1 MEIFSALGTLFNTVI
16 CYPLG
21 AVIKFFFNFTSN
33 YALLLLLFTVVVR
46 FCLFPLAIKQQYS
59 QAEML
64 RMKPKMDKLQKKYA
78 KDKNKLNEEMQKLYA
93 EEGYNPLSGCMPML
107 AQLPI
112 IYGLYQVVYYPLTY
126 IMWYSNAT
134 VNKIA
139 EAMRPFV
146 KQDYPNFKDFNDAKS
161 QIYIAKEMGKHLDK
175 LGFLH
180 NVRNIDFSLFGIKAF
195 DLSAEPKFAL
205 TILVLIPILCY
216 VTQALSS
223 WLSFRM
229 NRKVQ
234 AGQPG
239 AGGMNMSMIFLMP
252 LMSVWFSISFPAAVG
267 FYWILSNTLMIGQ
280 VLILQKFFSLER
292 LAEKAQE
299 KSDKRREGIA
309 NGTIKPSK
317 LDKLRQQAMEMQ
329 KQQMASTGTA
339 NSASKEPNVE
349 KGEKTAEPA
358 VQQVKVNA
366 KGNKSRSQLKDEQR
380 RRLAESRGK
389 TDEPKE

>member
-1 MEIFSALGTLFNTVI
+1 MEIFSAFGTIFNTVI

-21 AVIKFFFNFTSN
+21 AVIKLFFNFTSN
-33 YALLLLLFTVVVR
+33 YALLLFLFTLVVR
-46 FCLFPLAIKQQYS
+46 CILFPLAVKQQKS

-64 RMKPKMDKLQKKYA
+64 RMKPKMDKLQKKHA

-93 EEGYNPLSGCMPML
+93 EEGYNPLAGCMPL
-107 AQLPI
+107 VAQLPI

-139 EAMRPFV
+139 DAMRPFV
-146 KQDYPNFKDFNDAKS
+146 KLDYPKFKDFNDAKS
-161 QIYIAKEMGKHLDK
+161 QIYIAKEMGKHMDK

-180 NVRNIDFSLFGIKAF
+180 HVKNIDFSLFGIKAF
-195 DLSAEPKFAL
+195 DLSAEPQIAM
-205 TILVLIPILCY
+205 TVLVLIPILCY
-216 VTQALSS
+216 VSQALSS
-223 WLSFRM
+223 WLNFRM
-229 NRKVQ
+229 NKKVQ

-292 LAEKAQE
+292 LAEQSQI
-299 KSDKRREGIA
+299 KSEKRREGIA
-309 NGTIKPSK
+309 NGTIKPRK
-317 LDKLRQQAMEMQ
+317 IDALRKQALEMQ
-329 KQQMASTGTA
+329 KQQSGTGA
-339 NSASKEPNVE
+339 AKSSDIEPDSA
-349 KGEKTAEPA
+349 KG
-358 VQQVKVNA
+358 VQATEQVPEQIKVNS
-366 KGNKSRSQLKDEQR
+366 KGTKSRSQLKDEQR
-380 RRLAESRGK
+380 RRLAESRNKSGGQK
-389 TDEPKE
+389 Q